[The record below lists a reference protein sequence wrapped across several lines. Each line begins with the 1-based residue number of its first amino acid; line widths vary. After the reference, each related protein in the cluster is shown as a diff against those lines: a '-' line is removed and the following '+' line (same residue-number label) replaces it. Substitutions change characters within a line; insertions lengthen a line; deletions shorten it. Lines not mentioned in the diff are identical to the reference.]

1 MTSPAQGLKKAGG
14 LSMLLGILLLV
25 LGVLAIGSPL
35 VTGLA
40 VAYIVGF
47 LILMAGVGQTFHAF
61 QAEAWQE
68 GILKLLL
75 GALGIVVG
83 VLVIAHPLFSLGWL
97 TLVLAAYFFIDGIF
111 EIILA
116 FRVKPEQG
124 WGWML
129 FAGIVAV
136 LAGILIWRQW
146 PLSGEWLIGLLV
158 GIKIIFAGWAMI
170 ATGSVGRQL
179 GKAIE

>member
-14 LSMLLGILLLV
+14 LSMLLGILLV
-25 LGVLAIGSPL
+25 VAGVLALGSPL

-40 VAYIVGF
+40 VAYTVGF
-47 LILMAGVGQTFHAF
+47 LIIISGIGQTFYAL
-61 QAEAWQE
+61 QAESWQD
-68 GILKLLL
+68 GILKFLL
-75 GALGIVVG
+75 GALGIVAG
-83 VLVIAHPLFSLGWL
+83 ALVVAHPLFSLGWL

-111 EIILA
+111 GIILA
-116 FRVKPEQG
+116 LQVKPEQG

-129 FAGIVAV
+129 FSGVVAV

-146 PLSGEWLIGLLV
+146 PISGAWLVGLLV

-179 GKAIE
+179 GKAME